1 VIRVAVVEDHPIVV
15 TGIVAALR
23 GEEDVDVAGQA
34 ATLTEARELLAST
47 QADVLLLDL
56 RLPDGSG
63 IDLLRELS
71 ERGGGP
77 SVLVL
82 SSFMTTE
89 YVSAA
94 IALGASG
101 FLLKT
106 TASTDI
112 IAAIREVA
120 GGGLAFTADQL
131 RDSRSASWAPLTRA
145 EHAVVESLLRGRS
158 NDEIASELGVSRKAV
173 EAHLTRLFARYNVMT
188 RTELALVVDRR
199 ALLDLPTRPG
209 HPHT

>member
-1 VIRVAVVEDHPIVV
+1 MIRVGVVEDHPIVV

-23 GEEDVDVAGQA
+23 AEGDMEVVGVAGSVA
-34 ATLTEARELLAST
+34 SARELLASMSP
-47 QADVLLLDL
+47 DVLLLDL

-63 IDLLRELS
+63 IDLLREVS
-71 ERGGGP
+71 DRGDGP

-94 IALGASG
+94 VALGASG

-106 TASTDI
+106 TASPEI
-112 IAAIREVA
+112 IAAIRQVA
-120 GGGLAFTADQL
+120 GGGIAFTAEQL
-131 RDSRSASWAPLTRA
+131 RESRTASWAPLTRA
-145 EHAVVESLLRGRS
+145 EHAVLDALLRS
-158 NDEIASELGVSRKAV
+158 QTNDEIATELGVSRKAV

-188 RTELALVVDRR
+188 RTELALVVDRG
-199 ALLDLPTRPG
+199 ALLDLPTRSRS
-209 HPHT
+209 PHS